1 MEDGTLL
8 RAETINLVK
17 EIEEMN
23 RQRAIEMAIDKA
35 LEERDEVSFRKLVN
49 K

>member
-1 MEDGTLL
+1 ML